1 MFCRKCGTK
10 LEEDVKFCGNC
21 GSEVIVIQN
30 KLPQPIKEEI
40 VYVKE
45 EKLKSLASDH
55 FILGVVFG
63 TIVIAIGLIIT
74 LSTFI

>member
-10 LEEDVKFCGNC
+10 LEENARFCGNC
-21 GSEVIVIQN
+21 GTEVIIINNIQ
-30 KLPQPIKEEI
+30 PQPIKEEI

-45 EKLKSLASDH
+45 EKIKSLVNDSL
-55 FILGVVFG
+55 IYGVVLG

-74 LSTFI
+74 LSTIV